1 MPTRGALV
9 LVSWHFYSPAV
20 KVIKNASL
28 LLEVKCREVRLLPRI
43 QRGSG
48 SDLAISGECE
58 GGMRSVRR
66 VLGAISISLLGAI
79 FTITPAMAN
88 SLTGTSPVSGSILS
102 IAPTSVSL
110 TTELPLAA
118 MGSEIKVTDPKGNRV
133 DDGALTIDANSA
145 IIGLLALTEKGIYQV
160 EYSLITDNDVPLT
173 GIYTFTYNAPD
184 KITTPKP
191 TASKDAEVQSSSSF
205 GTTVFVLL
213 VGLSAVIVAIGLI
226 LYGRKLY
233 NER

>member
-1 MPTRGALV
+1 MRLIRAVFAVFLFTV
-9 LVSWHFYSPAV
+9 LGLSPAH
-20 KVIKNASL
+20 
-28 LLEVKCREVRLLPRI
+28 
-43 QRGSG
+43 
-48 SDLAISGECE
+48 
-58 GGMRSVRR
+58 
-66 VLGAISISLLGAI
+66 
-79 FTITPAMAN
+79 AN
-88 SLTGTSPVSGSILS
+88 TLTGTTPVSGAILS

-110 TTELPLAA
+110 TTESPLAP

-133 DDGALTIDANSA
+133 DDGALTVDANSA
-145 IIGLLALTEKGIYQV
+145 VIGLLSLTEKGIYQV

-184 KITTPKP
+184 KITTPQP
-191 TASKDAEVQSSSSF
+191 TATKDAAVQSSSNF

-213 VGLSAVIVAIGLI
+213 VGLAAIIVAAVLV

>member
-1 MPTRGALV
+1 
-9 LVSWHFYSPAV
+9 
-20 KVIKNASL
+20 
-28 LLEVKCREVRLLPRI
+28 
-43 QRGSG
+43 
-48 SDLAISGECE
+48 
-58 GGMRSVRR
+58 MRSIRAVFA
-66 VLGAISISLLGAI
+66 VLIFSLAGLN
-79 FTITPAMAN
+79 PASAN
-88 SLTGTSPVSGSILS
+88 SLTGTTPVSGAILS

-110 TTELPLAA
+110 TTEAALAA
-118 MGSEIKVTDPKGNRV
+118 MGSEIKVTDPKGTRV
-133 DDGALTIDANSA
+133 DDGALTVDANSA
-145 IIGLLALTEKGIYQV
+145 VIGLLALTEKGIYQV

-191 TASKDAEVQSSSSF
+191 TATKDVEVQNSSNF

-213 VGLSAVIVAIGLI
+213 VGLAAIIVAAVLV

>member
-1 MPTRGALV
+1 
-9 LVSWHFYSPAV
+9 
-20 KVIKNASL
+20 
-28 LLEVKCREVRLLPRI
+28 
-43 QRGSG
+43 
-48 SDLAISGECE
+48 
-58 GGMRSVRR
+58 MRSLR
-66 VLGAISISLLGAI
+66 VIIAGLLVGFLTAM
-79 FTITPAMAN
+79 PASAN

-102 IAPTSVSL
+102 SAPTSVSL
-110 TTELPLAA
+110 TTEAPLAA

-133 DDGALTIDANSA
+133 DDGALTVDTNNAV
-145 IIGLLALTEKGIYQV
+145 IGLLALTEKGIYKV

-184 KITTPKP
+184 QIDTPKP
-191 TASKDAEVQSSSSF
+191 TATKDATVQESSSF

-213 VGLSAVIVAIGLI
+213 VGVAAIIVAAALV